1 MWLHLKGHQRPVDYL
16 EKNRTKLS
24 CEMKSVNIFQT
35 LTKGR
40 AAFSDL
46 LLGRAV
52 SCSFPTLVRESRA

>member
-1 MWLHLKGHQRPVDYL
+1 MWLHLKGQQRPVDYL

-46 LLGRAV
+46 
-52 SCSFPTLVRESRA
+52 TLVRESSA